1 MGVSQKV
8 VPFLIGGNE
17 MGVMR
22 FCNAAGCREVIP
34 VGQYYCDKH
43 QYLQKEYEER
53 KKHWRQDKY
62 KGMTKE
68 QQHQYNRKVY
78 KQRMERSAKAPHD
91 YNRFYKTSAWVKL
104 SHKTLQNNPIC
115 VSCYRKGIIK
125 KADLVDHIEPI
136 RENWNRRLDPDNL
149 QPLCYRCH
157 RIKTRKDHARENKMI
172 QSRKN

>member
-1 MGVSQKV
+1 
-8 VPFLIGGNE
+8 

-34 VGQYYCDKH
+34 VGQYYCSKH

-53 KKHWRQDKY
+53 KKRWQRDNYQ
-62 KGMTKE
+62 GMTKE
-68 QQHQYNRKVY
+68 EKHKHNQRVY
-78 KQRMERSAKAPHD
+78 RQRMAASAKAPHD

-104 SHKTLQNNPIC
+104 SHRTLQNSPVC
-115 VSCYRKGIIK
+115 VSCLRKGIIK

-136 RENWNRRLDPDNL
+136 RENWDKRLDPSNL

-157 RIKTRKDHARENKMI
+157 RIKTKQDHERENKMA
-172 QSRKN
+172 QSRQN